1 MHYFRY
7 TLSVQ
12 MEVKEIYETVIL
24 TTSKNFIFLGQSK
37 LGYCK
42 TLELSEHMFSKKK
55 VQ

>member
-1 MHYFRY
+1 
-7 TLSVQ
+7 

-24 TTSKNFIFLGQSK
+24 TTSKNFIFLSQSK

-55 VQ
+55 SNNSG